1 MELFPPGK
9 LATFT
14 NQALIISIKY
24 NLLVFILYASECN
37 ASHSFFRMKRE
48 VASTIVEKGVNERIR
63 LTQIYEKKKDELF
76 RQHQEVQ
83 NHVEE
88 ERARVS
94 AL

>member
-1 MELFPPGK
+1 
-9 LATFT
+9 
-14 NQALIISIKY
+14 
-24 NLLVFILYASECN
+24 
-37 ASHSFFRMKRE
+37 MKRE

-94 AL
+94 AVLQLLYLHHLLFCTYYFLK